1 MISKVG
7 IIGLGALGILFSA
20 QFQEKTSK
28 SQVYI
33 LADEKRLQR
42 YRTEG
47 VYCNG
52 RLCDFQYASP
62 ADAPQMDLLIFA
74 TKYQGLPGAV
84 KTARSVCGPQTILM
98 SFLNGISSEEYIKE
112 HLPAGR
118 LLYCT
123 VQGMD
128 ATRQGNHLTYENPG
142 SVVFGERESSGN
154 GAIEEVKE
162 FFERTCIRFS
172 VSQDIL
178 HQLWSKWMLNV
189 GVNQACAV
197 FGENYGGVQKDGKAR
212 RAMIAAMEEARKTAA
227 AEGISLTE
235 KELKDWVAL
244 VDTLSPQG
252 EPSMR
257 QDTKAGRE
265 TEVELF
271 AGVVCHLGKNHCIP
285 TPENDYFYK
294 KLQQITPL
302 YRR

>member
-1 MISKVG
+1 
-7 IIGLGALGILFSA
+7 
-20 QFQEKTSK
+20 
-28 SQVYI
+28 
-33 LADEKRLQR
+33 
-42 YRTEG
+42 
-47 VYCNG
+47 
-52 RLCDFQYASP
+52 
-62 ADAPQMDLLIFA
+62 
-74 TKYQGLPGAV
+74 
-84 KTARSVCGPQTILM
+84 
-98 SFLNGISSEEYIKE
+98 
-112 HLPAGR
+112 
-118 LLYCT
+118 
-123 VQGMD
+123 
-128 ATRQGNHLTYENPG
+128 
-142 SVVFGERESSGN
+142 
-154 GAIEEVKE
+154 
-162 FFERTCIRFS
+162 
-172 VSQDIL
+172 
-178 HQLWSKWMLNV
+178 MLNV

-271 AGVVCHLGKNHCIP
+271 AGVVCRLGKKHCIP

>member
-7 IIGLGALGILFSA
+7 IIGLGALGILFAA

-84 KTARSVCGPQTILM
+84 KTA
-98 SFLNGISSEEYIKE
+98 
-112 HLPAGR
+112 
-118 LLYCT
+118 
-123 VQGMD
+123 
-128 ATRQGNHLTYENPG
+128 
-142 SVVFGERESSGN
+142 
-154 GAIEEVKE
+154 
-162 FFERTCIRFS
+162 
-172 VSQDIL
+172 
-178 HQLWSKWMLNV
+178 
-189 GVNQACAV
+189 
-197 FGENYGGVQKDGKAR
+197 
-212 RAMIAAMEEARKTAA
+212 A

-271 AGVVCHLGKNHCIP
+271 AGVVCRLGKKHCIP

-294 KLQQITPL
+294 KLPQITPL